1 MVNSSVQYTS
11 YYESLPAPDDES
23 DGRDYFRPTEAT
35 LSVWAP
41 TIQHGGPPAGLLMR
55 ALLRCAPDPDQ
66 HFTRV
71 TTEILGP
78 IGLGVNRVRAR
89 VLRPGRQITLICAD
103 LEVQQPDGG
112 FRLAAQSIGWRMRT
126 ADSGPI
132 ERAPLPA
139 LAAGPD
145 DVDSQIGVTADE
157 SLGVDWGTIGFIG
170 TVRSARTEGRTGD
183 TPAVWLRPAIDLVA
197 GEQIA
202 DLESIF
208 TVLDVAN
215 GLGTRLRPDEW
226 SWMNTDTTVHLITKP
241 RGPWLG
247 IDADMATG
255 AHGFGAT
262 FADLYD
268 ADGFIG
274 RSAQTVLLN
283 KQGGS

>member
-1 MVNSSVQYTS
+1 MEYSS
-11 YYESLPAPDDES
+11 YYEPIAAPDYEA
-23 DGRDYFRPTEAT
+23 DGHEYYQPTPAT

-41 TIQHGGPPAGLLMR
+41 EIQHGGPPAGLLMR
-55 ALLRCAPDPDQ
+55 AMLRCAPDPDQ

-78 IGLGVNRVRAR
+78 IGLGVNRIRAR
-89 VLRPGRQITLICAD
+89 VLRPGRQITLIGAD

-112 FRLAAQSIGWRMRT
+112 FRTAAQSVGWRMRL
-126 ADSGPI
+126 ADSAPI
-132 ERAPLPA
+132 ERIPLPA
-139 LAAGPD
+139 LATGPD
-145 DVDSQIGVTADE
+145 DVDSVIGVTADE
-157 SLGVDWGTIGFIG
+157 SLGVDWGTTGFIG
-170 TVRSARTEGRTGD
+170 TVESARVEGRTGD

-197 GEQIA
+197 DEPIA

-226 SWMNTDTTVHLITKP
+226 TWMNTDTTVHLTAAP
-241 RGPWLG
+241 RGHWLG

-255 AHGFGAT
+255 RHGFGAT

-268 ADGFIG
+268 VDGFIG

-283 KQGGS
+283 RNA